1 MSNGWR
7 LAGNAVAATDFLG
20 TTNAQPLSVR
30 TSGAERLRVQPD
42 GKVGVGLADPR
53 TPLHVLGRISTG
65 LDFNS
70 AGAITFFP
78 PDGFAWFHI
87 DNGPAGGRPIGRLRI
102 SHGPNPGSQ
111 ELMTLVQNGNVGI
124 ATSNPAVKLHVTGNR
139 IRLESGGKRLDL
151 RADGGAVDIQSE
163 THNLFLHSSGPA
175 RNNHVIINPF
185 GGEGNVGIGTG
196 APSDKLHVVG
206 TVRANDVVLTSD
218 MRLKTGIRPIRGAKR
233 KLEELRGVEFEWKE
247 SDGSPVRTGAGVVAQ
262 EVEAVAPELVQAER
276 DDGYK
281 GVNLGGM
288 LGTLVEAFKELAA
301 ENGALRLRIE
311 ALERVGGTA
320 PRAEA

>member
-1 MSNGWR
+1 MSNGWS

-20 TTNAQPLSVR
+20 TTNAEPLSVR

-53 TPLHVLGRISTG
+53 TPLHVLGRVSTG
-65 LDFNS
+65 LDFSS

-124 ATSNPAVKLHVTGNR
+124 ATSNPAVTLHVTGNR
-139 IRLESGGKRLDL
+139 IRLESRGKRLDL
-151 RADGGAVDIQSE
+151 RADGGAVDIQSD

-175 RNNHVIINPF
+175 GNNHVIINPF
-185 GGEGNVGIGTG
+185 GNEGNVGIGTG
-196 APSDKLHVVG
+196 APADKLHVVG
-206 TVRANDVVLTSD
+206 NVRANDVVLTSD
-218 MRLKTGIRPIRGAKR
+218 VRLKGAIRPLRGAKR
-233 KLEELRGVEFEWKE
+233 KLEQLRGVEFEWKE
-247 SDGSPVRTGAGVVAQ
+247 ADGSALGRGAGVVAQ
-262 EVEAVAPELVQAER
+262 EVEAVAPELVQEGS
-276 DDGYK
+276 DGYK

-301 ENGALRLRIE
+301 ENSALRLRIE
-311 ALERVGGTA
+311 ALER
-320 PRAEA
+320 AEPVASSQ